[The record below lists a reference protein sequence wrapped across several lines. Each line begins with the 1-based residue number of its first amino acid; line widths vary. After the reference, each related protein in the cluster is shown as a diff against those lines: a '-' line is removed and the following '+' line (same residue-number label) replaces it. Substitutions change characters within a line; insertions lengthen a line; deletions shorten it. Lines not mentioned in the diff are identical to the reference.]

1 MFAGRGVL
9 AGRENERT
17 APTQVSISAE
27 RSKGYG
33 RTAGAAMGSL
43 AGTKV
48 AKLRAGAVERQ
59 ATNRSRKKRLPYG
72 TAPREVAFFGGV

>member
-33 RTAGAAMGSL
+33 RTHRGRRDGKFSW
-43 AGTKV
+43 
-48 AKLRAGAVERQ
+48 E
-59 ATNRSRKKRLPYG
+59 G
-72 TAPREVAFFGGV
+72 TAGRRGGTPGH

>member
-33 RTAGAAMGSL
+33 RTAGAAME
-43 AGTKV
+43 V
-48 AKLRAGAVERQ
+48 CWE
-59 ATNRSRKKRLPYG
+59 G
-72 TAPREVAFFGGV
+72 TAGRRLGTPGH